1 MYSYMAAPT
10 SPQSEGRAPP
20 QPLSHPPSSRGH
32 RQHTTS
38 SPTGPPSH
46 RQHPQEQATEEI
58 PLARLRPHGTPY
70 PHFSSQH

>member
-20 QPLSHPPSSRGH
+20 LPLSHPPPSRGH
-32 RQHTTS
+32 RQHTTPS
-38 SPTGPPSH
+38 AGHPSH

-58 PLARLRPHGTPY
+58 PLARLRPHGTLY
-70 PHFSSQH
+70 PHFISQH